1 MSSMRGPSP
10 METRTSLWNGTPSS
24 GPEGGAHRRL
34 SAHRRPL
41 RSARTRLV
49 LGILALA
56 LALGS
61 IGGAMMAAAGHGST
75 HFHGKVASSDHWIY

>member
-1 MSSMRGPSP
+1 
-10 METRTSLWNGTPSS
+10 
-24 GPEGGAHRRL
+24 
-34 SAHRRPL
+34 
-41 RSARTRLV
+41 LV

-61 IGGAMMAAAGHGST
+61 IGGAMVAAAGHGST